1 LKYEKAESIPVSQE
15 LLFYHESEGP
25 NSMNLQGRNLQQ
37 GLTGDDVRLLH
48 SELGLLNLVIPE
60 TERLAALF
68 GSVTLTVIQNFQK
81 KHNFPVTG
89 IVDAVT
95 AKAINGDV
103 DALHPP
109 TSSVSGR
116 VYSQQRAGVGGL
128 RIQVVDKN
136 AGPDV
141 LLAEGTTSDR
151 GVYSIKYSGAV
162 LSQQHKN
169 GPDLQVRALA
179 GSTLLGASEVRY
191 DASPNE
197 TIDIVVPDSSAAS
210 LASEHETLTGALT
223 AHFTGKLRDLQE
235 SDQRSDITYLAN
247 KTGWDA
253 RAVALAA
260 LADQFSART
269 VPPTGAAPAIAP
281 AFFYALFRAG
291 VPTNEDVLYH
301 TDSTTVTNI
310 WTAAIAQGVIP
321 QTAAAQIPKSVR
333 QFQTISAQ
341 KLLTRPALAGASS
354 LKDILTT
361 VSLLSDPQQQQFAA
375 LYAANR
381 NDMPAFWKG
390 VGDAFGQATATRL
403 QLDGKLAFLTINNA
417 PLMQALKQSNA
428 NQPLTDPVQLAR
440 AGFHRPDKWTAL
452 LTANTVIPPEI
463 PGDTPEAKKEN
474 YATYLAAQVRL
485 SYPTAS
491 VAQMVKAGDLPV
503 RMPDQVSTF
512 LIAHQDKFAIGA
524 QPVQQYIARNNVS
537 NVPDKVLGEIKRI
550 ERLYQI
556 TPSDQAMAALLKRGI
571 DSAYRVAHQDRDIFI
586 QSLTADVGADHAA
599 AIYDKSIEIHN
610 AVLNV
615 AVSYLTAR
623 NALNLGASQL
633 TPSAKQAPTGGQIL
647 RPAPTGSTATNPDVI
662 AYPTLEQL
670 FGSMDFC
677 ACDHC
682 RSVLSPAAYLV
693 DLLQFID
700 KDPPA
705 SNPPDPTKIN
715 PQAALFARRPDIQH
729 LPLTCENTN
738 TALPYID
745 IVNEALEYYVANT
758 AQKLSLKDYTG
769 HDTGSTATEDL
780 MASPQYVMDT
790 AYDIL
795 RGEFFPPPLPFH
807 QPLETLRLYFN
818 KFGVKLSLA
827 MERLRKSDDVERGAN
842 PYGWRDILMEELRLS
857 REEYRLLTDGSLT
870 LRNTYGFAGAGT
882 DDETIKALSN
892 AKQFARRIGV
902 SYEDLA
908 SILKTRFV
916 NPNRDLIPKLE
927 RLGVTFKTLK
937 NLHDG
942 AMTDAAF
949 DALLPQGAGAPDPA
963 KYGGDIKAWVKKPE
977 NFARI
982 MAIITLAGPPDSTG
996 GCNFDK
1002 FELRYSKPPANPPDN
1017 LLGVVDFVRI
1027 LRFVRLWKK
1036 TGWTMDHIDA
1046 AICALFRNDL
1056 KPLLAADL
1064 ATVPNLDAGF
1074 TTLLPRLGVALRVMN
1089 ALSLAPERDFLPL
1102 LACWADI
1109 GTAGERSLYRQLF
1122 LNPAILSQDPAFADD
1137 GFGNFPKGSNDPLMS
1152 HSETLRAA
1160 LNLTAEEFNRITAAA
1175 AFDASTKLTVTNIT
1189 AIYQC
1194 GWLARKLRLSVREL
1208 LLLSSLAGIDP
1219 FAAPDPPQPSI
1230 LRFIRLVQAMK
1241 ERSLKSAAAL
1251 YLIWNQDLS
1260 GKSRPDP
1267 AKAIEFARTLRADFA
1282 AIDNQFALVEDPGGD
1297 VARGRMAL
1305 VYGQETADAFFALL
1319 DGTIV
1324 LNINYTHTA
1333 AMLEPGITTQD
1344 DQLSYDRFQ
1353 HRLSHVGLL
1362 TSAKRDALKVV
1373 AGVSADF
1380 RTAVDSLFARSKD
1393 ISGSFFLRFPELK
1406 PLYDAY
1412 VGSTESLDRK
1422 RAALLAAFNP
1432 DLARRRKRQQALQR
1446 LATAASVDISFVQT
1460 ILDPDKAPFP
1470 LHATGDTA
1478 RSGLDDV
1485 TAIETP
1491 GLSAQFFY
1499 RDTATGTADKQVA
1512 AASNLDYGK
1521 NSNPL
1526 PANPTPGAAV
1536 SGIWR
1541 GRIEAPDT
1549 GYFNIVVEA
1558 DLGTTVTLSF
1568 GGQTQ
1573 PLLQT
1578 GTVWRN
1584 TDALQLKAG
1593 VLYDIL
1599 LTVAKVTNSLRV
1611 MWETPKRSREVI
1623 SGRYLYPPSVLPI
1636 FQDVYTRFL
1645 KSASLASA
1653 LRLTSNEIAHFAK
1666 DPSLRVGGDGWLN
1679 ALTVTGDPSPVV
1691 AKGLLKPFE
1700 YLLDFARIKG
1710 DLSPD
1715 DEQVLA
1721 VLNDPASAT
1730 ATPDGPMFSLT
1741 RWDKSSLTSLLTQF
1755 AGTLNGL
1762 SDLGLFRRVYDAFSF
1777 IHQVGVSGAAAIRI
1791 TTNAP
1796 DGGVI
1801 RDFGSA
1807 LRARFDAGSWRD
1819 LVQPINNQLRSMQRD
1834 ALVTYILHQ
1843 MRDNPVTAPIDT
1855 PDKLFEY
1862 FLMDV
1867 EMEPCMQTSRIRH
1880 ALSTVQLFIER
1891 CSMNLE
1897 SDVSPSSINTAH
1909 WAWMKRYRVWEAN
1922 RKVFLFP
1929 ENWLEPEL
1937 RDDKSPF
1944 FKEIES
1950 QLLQSDITEESATS
1964 AFLTY
1969 LAKLEEVAKLEPC
1982 GMHYVEPTSKPDK
1995 PALMHVVARTP
2006 GAHRKYYYRRFE
2018 FGCWTPW
2025 EQIKLDIQDN
2035 PVIPVVWRDRLL
2047 LFWLRLLKKGPDSSK
2062 KPAGG
2067 GHLTD
2072 LTTSDLP
2079 DDPQVK
2085 LQAVLSWSEYYNGK
2099 WQAAKTSDI
2108 NAPADLHE
2116 SRLGSLIT
2124 PDRLRA
2130 TIHAKDQVKDA
2141 PLRIDFSDRAFFN
2154 FDTATPVAF
2163 LVHNTHSL
2171 PVVEYPP
2178 QVQPPPAKGRL
2189 LIGDSIL
2196 YIDADGKFTYRR
2208 LLTPNGPDRVAEPTH
2223 ELTDIWNAPFFYED
2237 RHHAFLVTSEQQAV
2251 WIRDFPNYVV
2261 ATNLNVS
2268 QNAQIAP
2275 LVLTAPPH
2283 KPRILGDGSFDPA
2296 SIRQLV
2302 TEDAYINKGLETT
2315 TRVTFN
2321 GRLIGP
2327 TGTLNKGKAL
2337 P

>member
-1 LKYEKAESIPVSQE
+1 
-15 LLFYHESEGP
+15 
-25 NSMNLQGRNLQQ
+25 MNIQGRNLQQ

-48 SELGLLNLVIPE
+48 TELVLLNLAIPDN
-60 TERLAALF
+60 ERQAALF
-68 GSVTLTVIQNFQK
+68 GPVTARVIQELQK
-81 KHNFPVTG
+81 KHNFPITG

-95 AKAINGDV
+95 AKAINSDV

-109 TSSVSGR
+109 TSTVSGR
-116 VYSQQRAGVGGL
+116 VYSTQRAGVGGL
-128 RIQVVDKN
+128 RLQVVDKN

-141 LLAEGTTSDR
+141 LLAEGTTSER
-151 GVYSIKYSGAV
+151 GAYSINYSTAMLV
-162 LSQQHKN
+162 QQSKSA
-169 GPDLQVRALA
+169 PDLQVRALA
-179 GSTLLGASEVRY
+179 GNTQLGASEVRY
-191 DASPNE
+191 GASPNE
-197 TIDIVVPDSSAAS
+197 TLDIVVPDSSAAA
-210 LASEHETLTGALT
+210 LASEHETLTGAIA
-223 AHFTGKLRDLQE
+223 AHFTGKLADVQE

-260 LADQFSART
+260 LADQFSSRT
-269 VPPTGAAPAIAP
+269 VSAGAAAPAIAP

-291 VPTNEDVLYH
+291 VPANEDVLYH
-301 TDSTTVTNI
+301 TDSTTLTNI
-310 WTAAIAQGVIP
+310 WNAAIAQGVIP
-321 QTAAAQIPKSVR
+321 ASATDQIPKIAS

-341 KLLTRPALAGASS
+341 KLLTGPALAGVSP
-354 LKDILTT
+354 LKDMLR
-361 VSLLSDPQQQQFAA
+361 VSGMSDAQQQQFAA

-381 NDMPAFWKG
+381 NDMPAFWKA
-390 VGDAFGQATATRL
+390 VGDTIGQASATRL

-417 PLMQALKQSNA
+417 PLMQALKQSSG
-428 NQPLTDPVQLAR
+428 NQALTDPVQLAL
-440 AGFHRPDKWTAL
+440 AGYHRPDKWSAL
-452 LTANTVIPPEI
+452 LTANTAIPPEI
-463 PGDTPEAKKEN
+463 PGDTPDAKKTN
-474 YATYLAAQVRL
+474 YAAYLAAQVRL

-491 VAQMVKAGDLPV
+491 VAQMVNAGDLPV
-503 RMPDQVSTF
+503 HVPDQVNAF
-512 LIAHQDKFAIGA
+512 LTTHQDKFVIGA
-524 QPVQQYIARNNVS
+524 QPVQQYIARNNVQA
-537 NVPDKVLGEIKRI
+537 PDQVVGEIKRI

-556 TPSDQAMAALLKRGI
+556 TPGDQAMAALLKRGI
-571 DSAYRVAHQDRDIFI
+571 DSAYRVVHQNRDTFI
-586 QSLTADVGADHAA
+586 QSLTTDLGADHAA
-599 AIYDKSIEIHN
+599 AIYDRSIEVHN

-633 TPSAKQAPTGGQIL
+633 TPGATQAPTGGQIL
-647 RPAPTGSTATNPDVI
+647 RAAPAGSQAANADVI

-677 ACDHC
+677 GCDHC

-700 KDPPA
+700 KDPPPA
-705 SNPPDPTKIN
+705 EKKN
-715 PQAALFARRPDIQH
+715 PQAVLFTRRPDIQH

-745 IVNEALEYYVANT
+745 VVNETLEYYVANT

-780 MASPQYVMDT
+780 MASPQYVIDT

-795 RGEFFPPPLPFH
+795 RSQFFPPPLPFH

-818 KFGVKLSLA
+818 KFDVKLSLA
-827 MERLRKSDDVERGAN
+827 MEKLRKSDDVERGAN
-842 PYGWRDILMEELRLS
+842 PYGWRDILMEELGLS
-857 REEYRLLTDGSLT
+857 REEYRLLTDSSLT
-870 LRNTYGFAGAGT
+870 LRNIYGFAGAGT

-916 NPNRDLIPKLE
+916 NPNSDLIPKLE
-927 RLGVTFKTLK
+927 RLGVPFKTFKD
-937 NLHDG
+937 LHDG

-963 KYGGDIKAWVKKPE
+963 QYGGDIKAWVKKPE

-982 MAIITLAGPPDSTG
+982 MAIITLAGPPDSAS

-1002 FELRYSKPPANPPDN
+1002 FELRYSKPPVNPPDN
-1017 LLGVVDFVRI
+1017 LLGVADFVRI

-1036 TGWTMDHIDA
+1036 TGWTMEQTDA
-1046 AICALFRNDL
+1046 AIYALFRSDL
-1056 KPLLAADL
+1056 KPLSAADL

-1074 TTLLPRLGVALRVMN
+1074 STLLPRLGVVLRVMN

-1109 GTAGERSLYRQLF
+1109 STSGERSLYRQLF

-1137 GFGNFPKGSNDPLMS
+1137 GYGNFPKGSSDPLMS
-1152 HSETLRAA
+1152 HSEALRAA
-1160 LNLTAEEFNRITAAA
+1160 LNLTAAEFDRITAAA
-1175 AFDASTKLTVTNIT
+1175 GFDAGTKSTVANIT
-1189 AIYQC
+1189 AIYRR
-1194 GWLARKLRLSVREL
+1194 GWLARKLRLSVREF

-1219 FAAPDPPQPSI
+1219 FAAPDPPQPS
-1230 LRFIRLVQAMK
+1230 LPRFIRLVQVMK
-1241 ERSLKSAAAL
+1241 GRSLRSAAAL

-1267 AKAIEFARTLRADFA
+1267 AKVTEFARTLRADFA
-1282 AIDNQFALVEDPGGD
+1282 AIDDQFALVEDPGGD
-1297 VARGRMAL
+1297 VARARMAL

-1319 DGTIV
+1319 DGTVV
-1324 LNINYTHTA
+1324 LNVNYTHTA
-1333 AMLEPGITTQD
+1333 ATLEPGITTED
-1344 DQLSYDRFQ
+1344 AQLSYNSFQ
-1353 HRLSHVGLL
+1353 HRLSHLGLL
-1362 TSAKRDALKVV
+1362 TSAKRDALKAV

-1380 RTAVDSLFARSKD
+1380 QTAVDSLFARSQD
-1393 ISGSFFLRFPELK
+1393 TSGSFFLRFPELK

-1412 VGSTESLDRK
+1412 VASTDSLDKK
-1422 RAALLAAFNP
+1422 RAALLAAFSP

-1446 LATAASVDISFVQT
+1446 LATAASVDVSFAQT
-1460 ILDPDKAPFP
+1460 ILDPGKAPFP
-1470 LHATGDTA
+1470 LHAASDTA

-1491 GLSAQFFY
+1491 GLAAQFFF
-1499 RDTATGTADKQVA
+1499 RDTPTGPVNSHVT
-1512 AASNLDYGK
+1512 AASNLAYAK
-1521 NSNPL
+1521 NTSNPL
-1526 PANPTPGAAV
+1526 PVNPTPGAAV
-1536 SGIWR
+1536 SGIWQ
-1541 GRIEAPDT
+1541 GRIVAPDT

-1558 DLGTTVTLSF
+1558 DLGATVTLSLD
-1568 GGQTQ
+1568 GQVQ

-1584 TDALQLKAG
+1584 SNALQLTAG
-1593 VLYDIL
+1593 VLYDMA
-1599 LTVAKVTNSLRV
+1599 LTVAKVTNSFRV
-1611 MWETPKRSREVI
+1611 MWETPKRAREVI
-1623 SGRYLYPPSVLPI
+1623 SGRYLYPPSVLPP
-1636 FQDVYTRFL
+1636 FQDVYLRFL
-1645 KSASLASA
+1645 KLASLASA
-1653 LRLTSNEIAHFAK
+1653 LRLTANEIAHFAN
-1666 DPSLRVGGDGWLN
+1666 DASLKVSGDGWLN
-1679 ALTVTGDPSPVV
+1679 ALAVTGDPPPAV
-1691 AKGLLKPFE
+1691 AGGLLKPLE
-1700 YLLDFARIKG
+1700 CLLDFARIKG

-1715 DEQVLA
+1715 DERVLTI
-1721 VLNDPASAT
+1721 LNDPAGAT
-1730 ATPDGPMFSLT
+1730 ATPDSLLFSLW
-1741 RWDKSSLTSLLTQF
+1741 RCDKPSLTDLVIQF
-1755 AGTLNGL
+1755 GKTTDGL
-1762 SDLGLFRRVYDAFSF
+1762 SDFGLLRRVYDAFGVVRK
-1777 IHQVGVSGAAAIRI
+1777 IGVSGAAAIRA

-1796 DGGVI
+1796 DGGVV

-1807 LRARFDAGSWRD
+1807 LRARYDRGGWRD

-1834 ALVTYILHQ
+1834 ALVAYILHQ
-1843 MRDNPVTAPIDT
+1843 MRDNPDTAPIDT

-1867 EMEPCMQTSRIRH
+1867 QMEPCMQTSRIRH
-1880 ALSTVQLFIER
+1880 VLSIVQLFIER

-1897 SDVSPSSINTAH
+1897 SDVSPFSINAAR
-1909 WAWMKRYRVWEAN
+1909 WAWMKRYRIWEAN

-1969 LAKLEEVAKLEPC
+1969 LAKLEEVAKLELC
-1982 GMHYVEPTSKPDK
+1982 GMHYVEPTSTQD
-1995 PALMHVVARTP
+1995 ALMHVVARTP

-2018 FGCWTPW
+2018 HGTWTAW
-2025 EQIKLDIQDN
+2025 DQIKLDIQDN

-2047 LFWLRLLKKGPDSSK
+2047 LFWLLLLKKGPDSSQ
-2062 KPAGG
+2062 KPTGG
-2067 GHLTD
+2067 KALTS
-2072 LTTSDLP
+2072 LTTGDLP
-2079 DDPQVK
+2079 ADPNVK
-2085 LQAVLSWSEYYNGK
+2085 LRAVLCWSEYYNGK

-2108 NAPADLHE
+2108 NAPADLDE
-2116 SRLGSLIT
+2116 SRLASLIT

-2130 TIHAKDQVKDA
+2130 TIHAKDQAKDA
-2141 PLRIDFSDRAFFN
+2141 PLRIDFRDRAFFN
-2154 FDTATPVAF
+2154 FDTARPVAF

-2171 PVVEYPP
+2171 PVVQDQALPL
-2178 QVQPPPAKGRL
+2178 PPAKSRL
-2189 LIGDSIL
+2189 LLGDSIV
-2196 YIDADGKFTYRR
+2196 YFDSDGTFTIRR
-2208 LLTPNGPDRVAEPTH
+2208 LLTANGPDRVAEPTH
-2223 ELTDIWNAPFFYED
+2223 ELTDIWNAPYFYED
-2237 RHHAFLVTSEQQAV
+2237 RHHAFLVTSEQQPV

-2261 ATNLNVS
+2261 AVNLNLS
-2268 QNAQIAP
+2268 QTAQIAP
-2275 LVLTAPPH
+2275 LVLPTPPPP
-2283 KPRILGDGSFDPA
+2283 KAKFLGDVSVDPA
-2296 SIRQLV
+2296 SIRRLV

-2315 TRVTFN
+2315 TGVTFN
-2321 GRLIGP
+2321 GRPIGP
-2327 TGTLNKGKAL
+2327 TGTLNKGKASL
-2337 P
+2337 